1 MLMPNDELKQST
13 DGKRILRTYAIPSKE
28 LKQFQCD
35 NTAYSAAEFLSKNG
49 SPNQAS
55 HQLLSESAPP
65 TADTPG
71 QHPMS
76 NNLIDAYTI
85 SDSAAVYEGSSND
98 APAANK
104 RRRFASYV
112 DAVLLIILALL
123 VFKSGLFS
131 YVRDLFNAD

>member
-13 DGKRILRTYAIPSKE
+13 DGERIQRTYAIPSKE
-28 LKQFQCD
+28 LKQFQYD
-35 NTAYSAAEFLSKNG
+35 NIAYGAAEFLSRNS
-49 SPNQAS
+49 SPNQTN
-55 HQLLSESAPP
+55 HQLLSESVPP

-71 QHPMS
+71 RHLMI
-76 NNLIDAYTI
+76 NKLIDASTI
-85 SDSAAVYEGSSND
+85 TDSVAVYNDSNND
-98 APAANK
+98 APAPS
-104 RRRFASYV
+104 RRRRLASYI